1 MRGGRGACINAPADA
16 AEFSSPP
23 APPPPCFAWSPSPAI
38 AGADVFPSLRAAA
51 KQSSAQRKPPLDC
64 FVARAS
70 RNDGMQSRS
79 RDAPAS
85 ELVKAQA
92 AKAKNLSS
100 QSHETFASEQEGR
113 RSADRRHPTK
123 LRTIGC
129 GGVPLSLSPPPLAG
143 EVGRGRARLS
153 ALHRG
158 TRQAGRNQHW
168 LSSRPALP
176 ETRLL
181 RALPVVA
188 SLESTE
194 HLGDRS

>member
-1 MRGGRGACINAPADA
+1 MTQALPFPRRIRAR
-16 AEFSSPP
+16 
-23 APPPPCFAWSPSPAI
+23 
-38 AGADVFPSLRAAA
+38 VFL
-51 KQSSAQRKPPLDC
+51 Q
-64 FVARAS
+64 AS
-70 RNDGMQSRS
+70 RIFCLQ
-79 RDAPAS
+79 
-85 ELVKAQA
+85 
-92 AKAKNLSS
+92 
-100 QSHETFASEQEGR
+100 QEGR

-194 HLGDRS
+194 HLGDRSPRRSVGGPKLPGKVFQKQRAATALAPLSGSHLESTLQRASFPFPAISPSPQKAVGDPLMSKGGGRD